1 MDSADRKSELISK
14 MELFNL
20 VSNEELKGAAIL
32 IYANKQD
39 LPDAMTAAEI
49 TEKMSLT
56 EIKEHEWQIQVFL

>member
-1 MDSADRKSELISK
+1 